1 MPLYLWRSDA
11 LKNYAPGHII
21 AVGDTAEAARTAALA
36 QYATYD
42 REQHWWWTPDT
53 MDEDDRAEQAE
64 RYAAFV
70 ADLAKDP
77 EEITGGAVLI
87 KGSE

>member
-1 MPLYLWRSDA
+1 LQ
-11 LKNYAPGHII
+11 NYAPGHII
-21 AVGDTAEAARTAALA
+21 AVGDDIEAARAAALA
-36 QYATYD
+36 HYALYD
-42 REQHWWWTPDT
+42 RDQHWWCDPDT

-64 RYAAFV
+64 RHAAFV
-70 ADLAKDP
+70 ADLAADP